1 MVLLPAAMT
10 LEEGASSFTRNSEK
24 ELEDEDAPVE
34 MQAALWIAFCAVSRF
49 LLQIQPG
56 LFVYASA

>member
-1 MVLLPAAMT
+1 MT